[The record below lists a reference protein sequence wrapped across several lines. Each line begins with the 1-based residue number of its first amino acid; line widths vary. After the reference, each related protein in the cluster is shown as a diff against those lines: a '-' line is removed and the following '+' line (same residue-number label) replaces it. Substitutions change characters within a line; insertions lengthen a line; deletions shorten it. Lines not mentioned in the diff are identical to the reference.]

1 MAKAVFIDRDGTI
14 NEEVNYLNDHAKML
28 LMEKSVEGLQLLQK
42 NGYKIII
49 VTNQSGIAKGKIT
62 EVQLEQ
68 IHGKIRKALTLK
80 HGIVFEEIFVCPHS
94 SEDNCDCRKPKTK
107 SIEESKKKYGLKLE
121 ECYVVGDKTSDV
133 EMGKRAG
140 CKTVLLK
147 TGYGGKDGKYS
158 AVPDFVAEN
167 LFEAAKIITKKGE

>member
-1 MAKAVFIDRDGTI
+1 MRIEEKILELGID
-14 NEEVNYLNDHAKML
+14 NKSKML
-28 LMEKSVEGLQLLQK
+28 LIEKSVEGLQLLQK

-62 EVQLEQ
+62 ERQLEQ
-68 IHGKIRKALTLK
+68 IHDKIRKALTLK
-80 HGIVFEEIFVCPHS
+80 HGIVFDEIFVCPHS
-94 SEDNCDCRKPKTK
+94 SEDNCDCRKPKIR
-107 SIEESKKKYGLKLE
+107 SIEESKKKYGLALN

-140 CKTVLLK
+140 CRTVLLK
-147 TGYGGKDGKYS
+147 TGYGGNDGKYS

-167 LFEAAKIITKKGE
+167 LFEAAKIITRTGE